1 MKNPLNVQLSS
12 RETDRKIA
20 WPASVAFM
28 IVAWLFMAAGLAWFL
43 IAGFRPDA
51 GEWSVWAYV
60 FVGIFLVAVVLIPIQ
75 LVRYFREKRASK

>member
-43 IAGFRPDA
+43 VEGFRSDA

-60 FVGIFLVAVVLIPIQ
+60 LVGIFLVVVVLVPIQ